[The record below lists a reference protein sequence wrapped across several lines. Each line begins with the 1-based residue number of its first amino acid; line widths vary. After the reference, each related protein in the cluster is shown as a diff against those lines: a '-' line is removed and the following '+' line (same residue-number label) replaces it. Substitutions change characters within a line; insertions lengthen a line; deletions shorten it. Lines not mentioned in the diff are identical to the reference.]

1 MACFIFDGVDYAN
14 ILDVASI
21 EMPALPQT
29 SPDLRYATGRDGA
42 LLAGNAF
49 QPLEITVKARL
60 ATDTI
65 DERDIQRRWAEVA
78 ARMRTAEPRPL
89 SISEGIY
96 RNAVLQ
102 DESPLDFKTYSAV
115 AELKF
120 LCPDPVAY
128 GIERTVTVPSGG
140 SVTFNVGGTYR
151 TRPKVT
157 AQAVRNSSSNLWGIR
172 LDGADYIHVATGS
185 ASARAVSIDCDARTC
200 TVAGNAAMITLDS
213 DWLELEP
220 GTHTLAM
227 DNGTGEATVTFR
239 ERWL

>member
-1 MACFIFDGVDYAN
+1 MACFIFDGVDYAD
-14 ILDVASI
+14 ILEVVSVAMS
-21 EMPALPQT
+21 ALPQT
-29 SPDLRYATGRDGA
+29 SADLRYAAGRDGA
-42 LLAGNAF
+42 YLAGNAL
-49 QPLEITVKARL
+49 QPLEITVRARL

-89 SISEGIY
+89 SLSEGLY
-96 RNAVLQ
+96 RMAVLQ
-102 DESPLDFKTYSAV
+102 GETPLDFKTYSAV

-140 SVTFNVGGTYR
+140 SATFVVGGTYKAK
-151 TRPKVT
+151 PVIA
-157 AQAVRNSSSNLWGIR
+157 AQAVRDPSSQLWGIR
-172 LDGADYIHVATGS
+172 LDDADYIHVATGS
-185 ASARAVSIDCDARTC
+185 ASARAVEVDCGERTC
-200 TVAGNAAMITLDS
+200 TVEGSASMITLDS

-220 GTHTLAM
+220 GKHTLAM
-227 DNGTGEATVTFR
+227 DNGTGAATVTIR